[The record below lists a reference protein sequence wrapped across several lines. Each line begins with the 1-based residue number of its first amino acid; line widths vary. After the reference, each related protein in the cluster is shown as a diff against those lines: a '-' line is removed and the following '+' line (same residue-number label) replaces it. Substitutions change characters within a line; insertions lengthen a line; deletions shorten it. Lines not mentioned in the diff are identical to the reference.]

1 MVGKFLLARKS
12 VSGRVD
18 DMFLMKSRLG
28 NLPNLIRRVRF
39 CSSLFT
45 LVGIVVHIMKQFDV
59 MYSVDLTMML
69 VGL

>member
-1 MVGKFLLARKS
+1 MEGTVLMVRKS

-39 CSSLFT
+39 CSSFFSWYCGWYCGSHNET
-45 LVGIVVHIMKQFDV
+45 I
-59 MYSVDLTMML
+59 
-69 VGL
+69 